1 MTSQQLAGTIVIGTT
16 GQLAGIKRPLEIPRS
31 RSRSGKEEE
40 RYTYR
45 GTYRVDGAGGGAG
58 EGEIKSSKLAR
69 PRLWSRILLM
79 MMMMMNSLSKSYA
92 SFCVK
97 SVSAWLLLTAR
108 EPSKDSSRKDKTHGW
123 DEADSP
129 REQRNQQL
137 HHRDHLD
144 GDPDPN
150 TAEDLDDHLAAAD
163 CRRMMN
169 CPWRHK
175 CSNSL
180 FICLCCRNEG
190 QRIHMQIMEYPRM
203 LMSIDCSQLQGKSDR
218 EEPEDL
224 NQTPWLNT
232 N

>member
-16 GQLAGIKRPLEIPRS
+16 GQLPGIKRPLERPRS

-45 GTYRVDGAGGGAG
+45 GTYRGEGAGGGAG
-58 EGEIKSSKLAR
+58 EGEIKS
-69 PRLWSRILLM
+69 
-79 MMMMMNSLSKSYA
+79 
-92 SFCVK
+92 
-97 SVSAWLLLTAR
+97 TR
-108 EPSKDSSRKDKTHGW
+108 EPSKDSSRKDKTHGC

-169 CPWRHK
+169 CTRRHK
-175 CSNSL
+175 T
-180 FICLCCRNEG
+180 EG

-224 NQTPWLNT
+224 NQTP
-232 N
+232 